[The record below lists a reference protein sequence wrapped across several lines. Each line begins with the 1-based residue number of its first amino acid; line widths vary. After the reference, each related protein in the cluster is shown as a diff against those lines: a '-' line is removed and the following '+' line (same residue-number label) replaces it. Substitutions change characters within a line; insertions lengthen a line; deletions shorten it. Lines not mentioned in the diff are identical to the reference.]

1 MQPVQTKI
9 ILPGWSAVKWGCHI
23 MRHKL
28 FFLFP
33 TVAKAEM
40 PTLNALFF
48 KVGKYN
54 CLLTGKFFPK
64 LIAFWTF

>member
-1 MQPVQTKI
+1 
-9 ILPGWSAVKWGCHI
+9 